1 MAKNVLGI
9 DVSKDKLDVVLLVD
23 GKDMVGQFEN
33 SAKGFKRMRSW
44 LKFHQAGEGH
54 ACLEATGPYSEGIAM
69 YLHEAGY
76 AVSVMNPARVK
87 SYGASK
93 LRRNKT
99 DRADARL
106 IADFCL
112 TQEPSLWQPPAAE
125 VQELQALTRRIEVLE
140 EMLQMER
147 NRLEMAPKQTPT
159 SIRRMIRNI
168 EKEIDELKQEAK
180 NHIDRH
186 PGLKEQS
193 ELLQSIPG
201 IGEKTAQTL
210 LSEIE
215 FSRFGSARA
224 VAAHAGVTPRKR
236 ESGSSLN
243 STRLSK
249 MGNAR
254 LRKALY
260 FPAIVAT
267 SRNIAVKDFA
277 GRLASNG
284 KAKMQIVCAAM
295 RKLLHIAFGVLKHKT
310 PFNPNAAF
318 SR

>member
-9 DVSKDKLDVVLLVD
+9 DVSKDKLEVVLLVN
-23 GKDMVGQFEN
+23 GKDMAGGFEN
-33 SAKGFKRMRSW
+33 SAKGFKRLRNW
-44 LKFHQAGEGH
+44 LKFHGAGEAH
-54 ACLEATGPYSEGIAM
+54 ACLEATGPYSDGIAM
-69 YLHEAGY
+69 SLYEAGY

-93 LRRNKT
+93 LQRNKT

-125 VQELQALTRRIEVLE
+125 VQELQAVTRRVEVLE

-147 NRLEMAPKQTPT
+147 NRLEMAPKQTRT

-168 EKEIDELKQEAK
+168 EKEIEELKQEAK

-193 ELLQSIPG
+193 ELLCSIPG
-201 IGEKTAQTL
+201 IGEKTAQML

-236 ESGSSLN
+236 QSGSSLN
-243 STRLSK
+243 TTRLSK

-267 SRNIAVKDFA
+267 SRNIAVKDLA
-277 GRLASNG
+277 GRLARNG

-318 SR
+318 SC